1 MTVASLAYAMK
12 PAPQSFLRYPLNS
25 VFDSPANVRV
35 LRALAR
41 HGGALSAPT
50 LAGLTR
56 LTKPSVISSLQ
67 QLIEAGTVE
76 ALGAGRQRLYRFDD
90 GSSMGAALGA
100 LFAAES
106 ERYRKVIEAIRISAE
121 RAGAQAAWLYGSV
134 ARDQDSPGSDID
146 VAIACPTK
154 RISTVTTDMREA
166 LGKAEARLGFTV
178 SVIGIDDAL
187 ARRLEREADPW
198 WLAIKREAITVM
210 GPAPESYVDQSRRKR
225 RTAQ

>member
-1 MTVASLAYAMK
+1 MK
-12 PAPQSFLRYPLNS
+12 PVPQSFLRYPLNP

-35 LRALAR
+35 LRSLAR
-41 HGGALSAPT
+41 HGGALSAPS
-50 LAGLTR
+50 LAGLTK
-56 LTKPSVISSLQ
+56 LTKPSVLSSLQ
-67 QLIEAGTVE
+67 QLIEARMVE

-90 GSSMGAALGA
+90 GSSLGAALGA

-134 ARDQDSPGSDID
+134 ARDQDGPGSDID

-154 RISTVTTDMREA
+154 RLSIVTAGMREA
-166 LGKAEARLGFTV
+166 LSKAEERLGFTV